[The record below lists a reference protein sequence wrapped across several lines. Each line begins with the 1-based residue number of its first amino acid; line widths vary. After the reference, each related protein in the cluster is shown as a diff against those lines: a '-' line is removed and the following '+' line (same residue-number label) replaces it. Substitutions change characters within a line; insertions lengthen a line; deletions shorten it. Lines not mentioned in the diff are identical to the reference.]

1 MSEMRVISR
10 SSKQCRDNFRQILST
25 LQTSPR
31 HGQIVGCE
39 AIERLAFARGLMLSR
54 RALLSAVASSVA
66 TTFAGSQIAP
76 RAGAETSG
84 ALPTVLRLERRSI
97 EVYGKPASVFRIS
110 QPDGSWG
117 IRTQSGV
124 QFRVRVENRI
134 NEPSLIHWHASNFR
148 ASIAAPSAVEVF
160 NERILPRLAGSVTSS
175 TSHADRLERYAACRC
190 SPLTGDSNMARNSS
204 TRHPLQGS
212 ERQPLP
218 GARTVGKADPTER
231 LEVSVLLRRHNG
243 AALTERVK
251 KLAKREE
258 VGGHLSRE
266 QFDQQF
272 SADAAD
278 VAAVRRFAEAHGLAV
293 VQEHAGR
300 RTVVL
305 SGTVA
310 QFNAAFGVDLQR
322 FEYEGGSYRGRVGA
336 VQLPDELRGLV
347 EAVLGLDDRP
357 AAKPHFRGRPSPG
370 NVRWRAGGTGATS
383 FTPLQIASLYGFPS
397 GTGQGECV
405 AIIELGGGE
414 RTADLTAYFSGLGIK
429 TAPNVT
435 AVSVDHGKNHPTG
448 DPNGPDGEV
457 MLDIEVVGAIA
468 PSANIAVYFAPNTDA
483 GFLDAITTAIHDTT
497 TKPSIISISWGGPES
512 SWTQQA
518 MTAFDSAFQAAAA
531 MGITVCVASGDNGS
545 SDGVADGSNHVDFP
559 ASSPNVLACG
569 GTNLRA
575 SGTTISE
582 SVWNDGQ
589 QGGAG
594 GGGMSSFF
602 TLPAWQDGLK
612 LTLTSGGT
620 QALSMRGVP
629 DVSGD
634 ADPETGYDVR
644 IDGTDT
650 VIGGTSAVAPLW
662 AGLIARINS
671 SRGSPIGFMNPQLYA
686 ATSDLNDVTT
696 GNNGTYAAGPG
707 WDACTG
713 LGSPDGTKI
722 AALFGHTTGP
732 SQSAAA

>member
-1 MSEMRVISR
+1 MERY
-10 SSKQCRDNFRQILST
+10 D
-25 LQTSPR
+25 
-31 HGQIVGCE
+31 CE
-39 AIERLAFARGLMLSR
+39 PIF
-54 RALLSAVASSVA
+54 
-66 TTFAGSQIAP
+66 
-76 RAGAETSG
+76 
-84 ALPTVLRLERRSI
+84 SI
-97 EVYGKPASVFRIS
+97 E
-110 QPDGSWG
+110 GS
-117 IRTQSGV
+117 T
-124 QFRVRVENRI
+124 
-134 NEPSLIHWHASNFR
+134 
-148 ASIAAPSAVEVF
+148 
-160 NERILPRLAGSVTSS
+160 
-175 TSHADRLERYAACRC
+175 
-190 SPLTGDSNMARNSS
+190 NMARNSL
-204 TRHPLQGS
+204 TRHPLKGS
-212 ERQPLP
+212 ERLPLP
-218 GARTVGKADPTER
+218 GARAVGKADPTER
-231 LEVSVLLRRHNG
+231 LEISILLRRRNG
-243 AALTERVK
+243 AALTEHVK
-251 KLAKREE
+251 KLAKRED
-258 VGGHLSRE
+258 VGGRLSRE

-272 SADAAD
+272 GAEAAD
-278 VAAVRRFAEAHGLAV
+278 IRSVRKFAEAHGLAV

-310 QFNAAFGVDLQR
+310 QLNAAFGVDLQR

-336 VQLPDELRGLV
+336 VQLPDELQGVV
-347 EAVLGLDDRP
+347 EAVLGLDNRP
-357 AAKPHFRGRPSPG
+357 AAKPHFRRRQSPG
-370 NVRWRAGGTGATS
+370 NVRWHANGGGATS
-383 FTPLQIASLYGFPS
+383 FTPPQIASLYDFPT

-414 RTADLTAYFSGLGIK
+414 RTADLTAYFSGLGIQ
-429 TAPNVT
+429 TAPNIT

-468 PSANIAVYFAPNTDA
+468 PGANIAVYFTPNTDA

-497 TKPSIISISWGGPES
+497 NKPSIISISWGGPES

-518 MTAFDSAFQAAAA
+518 MTAFDSAFQAAAT

-545 SDGVADGSNHVDFP
+545 SDGVADGANHVDFP

-569 GTNLRA
+569 GTSLKT
-575 SGTTISE
+575 SGTGIASE

-594 GGGMSSFF
+594 GGGVSGFF
-602 TLPAWQDGLK
+602 ALPAWQDGLQ

-620 QALSMRGVP
+620 QALTMRGVP
-629 DVSGD
+629 DISGD

-671 SRGSPIGFMNPQLYA
+671 TKGSPIGFINPQLYA
-686 ATSDLNDVTT
+686 ATSSLNDITT
-696 GNNGTYAAGPG
+696 GNNGTYAARPG

-722 AALFGHTTGP
+722 AALFERNTTSP
-732 SQSAAA
+732 TQSAAA